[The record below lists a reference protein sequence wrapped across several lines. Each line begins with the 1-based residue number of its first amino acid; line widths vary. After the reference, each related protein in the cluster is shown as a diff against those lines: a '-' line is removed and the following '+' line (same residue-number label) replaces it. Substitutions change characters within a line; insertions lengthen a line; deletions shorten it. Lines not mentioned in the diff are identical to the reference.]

1 MKEIV
6 EQIRIAIKDGH
17 PQETADMM
25 NTAFASGITAKEI
38 VDEGMLPAMR
48 DVSEVFQNGDS
59 DIPRTL
65 AAARCI
71 RRGFELIEQR
81 ADRDQTQKIGKVIL
95 GTVEGDLHDVGKNL
109 VALMFRSVGFEVVD
123 LCVDISEKQFLKAIR
138 ENPDVSIVCLSSL
151 LNTSIPEM
159 AQVVKRLRRNPK
171 RTYKILVGGGA
182 VTRELAEQMGADA
195 YTETAAD
202 CASLAKKLIEK
213 QSEGS
218 EK

>member
-6 EQIRIAIKDGH
+6 EQIRMAIKDGH
-17 PQETADMM
+17 PQETTELV
-25 NTAFASGITAKEI
+25 NTALRTGVTVKEI

-71 RRGFELIEQR
+71 RKGFELIEQN
-81 ADRDQTQKIGKVIL
+81 ADMDQTPKIGKVIL

-123 LCVDISEKQFLKAIR
+123 LGVDISEKQFLKAIH
-138 ENPDVSIVCLSSL
+138 ENPDVSVVCLSSL

-182 VTRELAEQMGADA
+182 VTEELAEQMGADA

-202 CASLAKKLIEK
+202 CARLAKELIEK
-213 QSEGS
+213 
-218 EK
+218 